1 MARKSRYVSY
11 YKGAIKVTKQKKS
24 TPKSIRERLQE
35 LKKQEFV
42 MSVPVGDDN
51 E

>member
-11 YKGAIKVTKQKKS
+11 YKGALKVTKKKS
-24 TPKSIRERLQE
+24 TPKSIRARLQE
-35 LKKQEFV
+35 MMNQEFV
-42 MSVPVGDDN
+42 MRVPVGDDN

>member
-11 YKGAIKVTKQKKS
+11 CKGALKVAKQKKS

-35 LKKQEFV
+35 LKNQEFV
-42 MSVPVGDDN
+42 MRVPVGDDN

>member
-11 YKGAIKVTKQKKS
+11 YKGALKVSKKKS
-24 TPKSIRERLQE
+24 TPKSIRTRLQE
-35 LKKQEFV
+35 LKNQEFV
-42 MSVPVGDDN
+42 MSIPVGDDN